1 MSGPTRN
8 GESGQSDRDE
18 QSIEQLLQGVGKRDL
33 PSDSVAEQVRQA
45 VHAEWRE
52 LVEQRQRRSRFLSYA
67 MAAGVAAVVLTV
79 ALSLRF
85 NSVSAVP
92 VASVA
97 RVEGV
102 LQVDPAGSGD
112 WRAVAAGAQVATGDT
127 LRTDE
132 GTLVALDFGH
142 GVSMR
147 VAAGSLLEIAAADR
161 VVLDRG
167 TVYVD
172 ADPRVAKGQALVIG
186 TPYGSVHHL
195 GTQYSVSTTRA
206 GIALSVREGRVEI
219 TRESGTHVAEAGE
232 HLEIPSSGEVT
243 RSSIAPQDA
252 SWHWATRIAP
262 AFSIDHQ
269 PLTSFLAWVGR
280 ETGKAVYYASD
291 DIQAQAAGVI
301 LRGSAGDLAPE
312 QALAAVLATTSF
324 VHTETDSAIEIR
336 ALPTK

>member
-1 MSGPTRN
+1 MHN
-8 GESGQSDRDE
+8 GESGRPDRDE

-52 LVEQRQRRSRFLSYA
+52 LIEQRQRRSRFLSYA

-97 RVEGV
+97 KVDGV

-112 WRAVAAGAQVATGDT
+112 WHPVAAGAQVATGDT
-127 LRTDE
+127 LRTDD
-132 GTLVALDFGH
+132 GTRVALDFGH

-147 VAAGSLLEIAAADR
+147 VDAGSLLEIAAADR

-172 ADPRVAKGQALVIG
+172 ADPRVAREQALVIG

-243 RSSIAPQDA
+243 RSSIAPHDA
-252 SWHWATRIAP
+252 RWQWATRIAP

-280 ETGKAVYYASD
+280 ETGKAVHYASD
-291 DIQAQAAGVI
+291 DIKEQAAGVI

-324 VHTETDSAIEIR
+324 VHTETDSVIEIR
-336 ALPTK
+336 AQATK

>member
-1 MSGPTRN
+1 MN
-8 GESGQSDRDE
+8 GQSHNGDSGRSDREE

-67 MAAGVAAVVLTV
+67 MAAGVAAVVLAV

-112 WRAVAAGAQVATGDT
+112 WRAVAAGAQVSTGDT

-132 GTLVALDFGH
+132 GTRAALDFGH

-147 VAAGSLLEIAAADR
+147 VDAGSLLELAAGDR

-232 HLEIPSSGEVT
+232 HLEIPSTGEVT

-252 SWHWATRIAP
+252 SWQWATRIAP

-280 ETGKAVYYASD
+280 ETGKAVHYASD

-336 ALPTK
+336 AQPTK

>member
-1 MSGPTRN
+1 MNEQSRN

-18 QSIEQLLQGVGKRDL
+18 QGIEQLLRGVGKRDL
-33 PSDSVAEQVRQA
+33 PSDRVTEQVRQA

-52 LVEQRQRRSRFLSYA
+52 IVEQRQRRNRFLSYA
-67 MAAGVAAVVLTV
+67 TAAGVAAVVLAV

-85 NSVSAVP
+85 NSVGASP
-92 VASVA
+92 VASVV
-97 RVEGV
+97 RVEGA

-112 WRAVAAGAQVATGDT
+112 WRVLAAGAHVSTGDT
-127 LRTDE
+127 LRTDA
-132 GTLVALDFGH
+132 GTHAALDFGH
-142 GVSMR
+142 GVSIR
-147 VAAGSLLEIAAADR
+147 VDAGSLLEIAAADR

-172 ADPRVAKGQALVIG
+172 ADPRVAEEQALVIG
-186 TPYGSVHHL
+186 TAYGSVHHL

-232 HLEIPSSGEVT
+232 HLEIRGSGEVM

-252 SWHWATRIAP
+252 RWQWATRIAP

-280 ETGKAVYYASD
+280 ETGKAVRYASD
-291 DIQAQAAGVI
+291 DVKAQAAGVV

-312 QALAAVLATTSF
+312 QALTAVLATTTF

-336 ALPTK
+336 AQRTK